1 MVLKIKFLL
10 LLLVGYAGHAAA
22 EYEID
27 LYGGFALTSSVNVTA
42 NSSSFSL
49 SPTVERDQ
57 SFGGSLGLGVRYGIW
72 EVPWGLGPNWLG
84 LAVDVSYFSAK
95 SDDVEIRVIPAS
107 LLLMFRRSIVATDP
121 TRPLEVYGGVG
132 LSYVLY
138 NATVDYRPA
147 LAEVVRQINDEFG
160 GDLRLGVRW
169 KATERTSWFAEYRR
183 SSIHIDKGEIGG
195 IFLPQSG
202 IDADLKTN
210 HLMAGWSLQF

>member
-10 LLLVGYAGHAAA
+10 LLLVGYAGHASA

-138 NATVDYRPA
+138 NATIDYRPA

-160 GDLRLGVRW
+160 GDRDSGYAGKQPNERHGSPNIGVRPS
-169 KATERTSWFAEYRR
+169 TSTRARLAA
-183 SSIHIDKGEIGG
+183 SSCPNPVSMQISKPTI
-195 IFLPQSG
+195 
-202 IDADLKTN
+202 
-210 HLMAGWSLQF
+210 

>member
-1 MVLKIKFLL
+1 MVLRIKFLL
-10 LLLVGYAGHAAA
+10 LLLIGYVGHASA

-27 LYGGFALTSSVNVTA
+27 LYGGLALTSSVNVIA
-42 NSSSFSL
+42 NSSSSSF
-49 SPTVERDQ
+49 SPTIERDQ
-57 SFGGSLGLGVRYGIW
+57 SFGVRYGVW

-84 LAVDVSYFSAK
+84 LAIDVSYFGAK
-95 SDDVEIRVIPAS
+95 SDDVEIQVIPAS
-107 LLLMFRRSIVATDP
+107 LLLMFRRSIVATVP
-121 TRPLEVYGGVG
+121 TRPLEAYGGFG

-138 NATVDYRPA
+138 NATIDYRPA
-147 LAEVVRQINDEFG
+147 LAAVVRQTNDEFG

-210 HLMAGWSLQF
+210 HLMAGWSRQF